1 MRTYHRWLSVIFGLF
16 ILFIAIT
23 GVVTQ
28 GARLYASGEQER
40 ARAAAPAF
48 TVEQSEEAEQAAPAA
63 KPPEAARPP
72 QTPLKKFTHFV
83 TELHS
88 GEEFGIAGQ
97 LVSMVSGLALI
108 FFAFSGLW
116 MYIQMF
122 RRRSH
127 RHSHP
132 KRIFW

>member
-16 ILFIAIT
+16 ILWIAAT
-23 GVVTQ
+23 GVITQ
-28 GARLYASGEQER
+28 GARLYSASQPPP
-40 ARAAAPAF
+40 AASAP
-48 TVEQSEEAEQAAPAA
+48 APAA
-63 KPPEAARPP
+63 RPPEAARPP
-72 QTPLKKFTHFV
+72 QTPLRKFTHFV

-88 GEEFGIAGQ
+88 GEAFGAAGMWISLMVGIA
-97 LVSMVSGLALI
+97 LL

-116 MYIQMF
+116 MYIQMY

-132 KRIFW
+132 KRLFW